1 MAQLCLTLFGT
12 LQATL
17 AETPVTKF
25 RSVKNQALLAYL
37 AIEAERPHARATLT
51 GLLWPEEPEEA
62 ARQNLRQALF
72 QLRTILT
79 PKGVKECDFL
89 LITPTT
95 VQFNGAANQWVDATH
110 FTRLIT
116 ACERHD
122 HRDPNQ
128 CQPCMHRLAQAV
140 DLYRGPLLEGL
151 FVEQSPALEQW
162 LLLKREVLHHQMV
175 TALHTLAGWHL
186 STGDLSAAYRFAQR
200 QIELDPLREEA
211 YQQAMRALAQSG
223 QSSEA
228 LALYLTCSQ
237 RLYDELGATPSA
249 TTEALFQQISNAD
262 LPAADNKP
270 PTPRPTHNLP
280 AATTTFVG
288 REKEVARVVEGALDP
303 NCRLLTLLGVGGV
316 GKTRLSLQ
324 AAHKLVGAFA
334 DGIWFVP
341 LAGVQAATD
350 LATAITTALG
360 LTPPKGDPTQ
370 FLLDYLASREL
381 LLLLDNFEHLTAGAD
396 LVAHLLTRAHGVKA
410 LVTSRERL
418 NLQAE
423 MLLVIDALPTPAES
437 EEGAVDLQVDLRSF
451 SSIKLFAERAARSL
465 LGFTLD
471 EETLPAVAD
480 ICRAVNGLPLGIELA
495 ATWVDQF
502 TCAEIAA
509 SIRRNQDFLH
519 TGQEDLPV
527 RQRSLRAVF
536 DHSWQLLKPAEQ
548 ETLANTTV
556 FQGAFGRNAALE
568 VAQTTVP
575 TLVALTHKSL
585 LRVVSPGR
593 YALHEVVR
601 QFAAEQ
607 LRDRFDAVA
616 GQWRHSQ
623 YYLHFV
629 AGWEGKLWGQENNS
643 AAAQIMGEIDNV
655 RAAWRWA
662 AQQRQALTLRASLK
676 ALVRFYTMAGFY
688 REAVTLLQ
696 LALDHLPLPA
706 PVADP
711 ELAALHSRLLTEQAR
726 MFYHLSDYSAS
737 ASAAQASLT
746 LAEALADPLLQAASL
761 RALADAC
768 YQQSERERA
777 QALMAEA
784 LGLAQ
789 AAGALELEADCQLG
803 YGDILMYRGEAAVAA
818 AHDRALALYRHLGDR
833 CGEAWTLNSMGIAAA
848 FQKQYAPSQGYFEQ
862 AVQIFRLLGDRPST
876 GRALNNLAAILV
888 LQKEYA
894 QSEPI
899 LLQSL
904 TLSRQ
909 NGYRLGEV
917 QTLTNLTEAL
927 RGQGKRAEARR
938 VCEDALTLARSLG
951 HVRGEGL
958 QLKILGE
965 MASEEGDFATAVTC
979 FEQALTAAR
988 AQGDRYYEAERL
1000 YSLGQAL
1007 RHLGNGPA
1015 AHDCLTEALTVARQV
1030 NDEATE
1036 GKVLAELELLVEMPE
1051 REVAVIA

>member
-1 MAQLCLTLFGT
+1 MTQLCLTLFGT

-17 AETPVTKF
+17 AEIPVTKF
-25 RSVKNQALLAYL
+25 RSVRNGALLAYL
-37 AIEAERPHARATLT
+37 ALEAERPHARATLA

-79 PKGVKECDFL
+79 PKDQKESDFL

-95 VQFNGAANQWVDATH
+95 VQFNGASNHWVDVTH
-110 FTRLIT
+110 FTRLIST
-116 ACERHD
+116 CERHE
-122 HRDPNQ
+122 HRDLHS
-128 CQPCMHRLAQAV
+128 CQPCMHRLTQAV

-162 LLLKREVLHHQMV
+162 LLLKREALHHQMV
-175 TALHTLAGWHL
+175 TALHTLADGHL
-186 STGDLSAAYRFAQR
+186 ASGDLSAAYRFAQR

-237 RLYDELGATPSA
+237 RLYDELGASPNA
-249 TTEALFQQISNAD
+249 ATEALFQQISDAT
-262 LPAADNKP
+262 LPVAEAKA
-270 PTPRPTHNLP
+270 PTPRPNHNLP

-288 REKEVARVVEGALDP
+288 REKEVARVVEQMLDP

-324 AAHKLVGAFA
+324 AATNLVGAFA
-334 DGIWFVP
+334 DGVWFVA
-341 LAGVQAATD
+341 LAGVQATTD

-381 LLLLDNFEHLTAGAD
+381 LLVLDNFEHLTAGAS
-396 LVAHLLTRAHGVKA
+396 LVADLLTRAHRVKV

-423 MLLVIDALPTPAES
+423 MLSVVDALPTPEQS
-437 EEGAVDLQVDLRSF
+437 EEEQVDLRGF
-451 SSIKLFAERAARSL
+451 SSVKLFAERAARSL

-471 EETLPAVAD
+471 EETLPAVAA

-502 TCAEIAA
+502 TCAEIAE

-519 TGQEDLPV
+519 TGQEDVPV

-556 FQGAFGRNAALE
+556 FHGAFGRNAALE

-575 TLVALTHKSL
+575 TLAALTHKSL

-607 LRDRFDAVA
+607 LHDRFDAVA

-623 YYLHFV
+623 YYLGFV

-643 AAAQIMGEIDNV
+643 AATQIMGEIDNV

-662 AQQRQALTLRASLK
+662 TQQRQPLALRSSLK

-706 PVADP
+706 PAADP

-737 ASAAQASLT
+737 AAAAQASLT
-746 LAEALADPLLQAASL
+746 LAETLADPLLQAASL
-761 RALADAC
+761 RALADAW

-777 QALMAEA
+777 QQMMAEA
-784 LGLAQ
+784 LRLAQ
-789 AAGALELEADCQLG
+789 GVGALELEADCQLG
-803 YGDILMYRGEAAVAA
+803 YGDILMYRGEPAVAA
-818 AHDRALALYRHLGDR
+818 AHDRALTLYRQLGDR

-848 FQKQYAPSQGYFEQ
+848 FQKQYAPSQSYFEQ

-899 LLQSL
+899 LVQSL

-927 RGQGKRAEARR
+927 RGQGKREAARR
-938 VCEDALTLARSLG
+938 YCEDALTLAHSLG

-965 MASEEGDFATAVTC
+965 MAGEEGDFATAVTF
-979 FEQALTAAR
+979 FEQALAAAR

-1000 YSLGQAL
+1000 YCLGQAL
-1007 RHLGNGPA
+1007 RHLGNGLA
-1015 AHDCLTEALTVARQV
+1015 AHCRLSEALTVARQV

-1036 GKVLAELELLVEMPE
+1036 GKVLVELQLLGETTE
-1051 REVAVIA
+1051 KGLAVMA

>member
-1 MAQLCLTLFGT
+1 MAQLCITLFGP

-25 RSVKNQALLAYL
+25 RSVKNQALFAYL

-51 GLLWPEEPEEA
+51 GLLWPEETEEA

-79 PKGVKECDFL
+79 PKGEKESDFL

-95 VQFNGAANQWVDATH
+95 VQFNQAANQWVDVTH
-110 FTRLIT
+110 FTRLID
-116 ACERHD
+116 ACERHE
-122 HRDPNQ
+122 HRDPTQ

-151 FVEQSPALEQW
+151 FVEQSPELEQW
-162 LLLKREVLHHQMV
+162 LLLKREALHHQMV

-186 STGDLSAAYRFAQR
+186 STGDQSAAYRFAQR

-237 RLYDELGATPSA
+237 RLYDELGATPNA

-270 PTPRPTHNLP
+270 ATPRPTHNLP

-288 REKEVARVVEGALDP
+288 REKEVARVMEQALHP

-316 GKTRLSLQ
+316 GKTRLALQ
-324 AAHKLVGAFA
+324 AANNLVGTFA
-334 DGIWFVP
+334 DGVWFVP

-370 FLLDYLASREL
+370 FLLDYLANREL

-396 LVAHLLTRAHGVKA
+396 LVAQLLTRAHRVKA

-418 NLQAE
+418 NLPAE
-423 MLLVIDALPTPAES
+423 LLFVVDALPTPEQS
-437 EEGAVDLQVDLRSF
+437 EEGAVDLRGF

-471 EETLPAVAD
+471 EESLPAVAA

-502 TCAEIAA
+502 TCAEIAD
-509 SIRRNQDFLH
+509 SILRNQDFLR

-536 DHSWQLLKPAEQ
+536 DHSWRLLKPAEQ

-556 FQGAFGRNAALE
+556 FQGTFGRNAALE

-575 TLVALTHKSL
+575 TLAALTNKSL

-643 AAAQIMGEIDNV
+643 AATQIMGEIDNV

-706 PVADP
+706 PAADP

-726 MFYHLSDYSAS
+726 MLYHLSDYSAS
-737 ASAAQASLT
+737 ATAAQASLT
-746 LAEALADPLLQAASL
+746 LAETLGDLLLQAASL
-761 RALADAC
+761 RALADAW

-777 QALMAEA
+777 QATMADA
-784 LGLAQ
+784 LRLAQ
-789 AAGALELEADCQLG
+789 QVGALELEADCQLG
-803 YGDILMYRGEAAVAA
+803 YGDILMYRGEPAVAA
-818 AHDRALALYRHLGDR
+818 AHERALAIYRQLGDR

-899 LLQSL
+899 LVQSL

-927 RGQGKRAEARR
+927 RGQGKRDEARR
-938 VCEDALTLARSLG
+938 YCQDALTLARSLG

-965 MASEEGDFATAVTC
+965 MAGEEGDFATAITF

-1000 YSLGQAL
+1000 YCLGQAL

-1015 AHDCLTEALTVARQV
+1015 ARCCLNEALTVARQV

-1036 GKVLAELELLVEMPE
+1036 GKVLAELELLVEIPE
-1051 REVAVIA
+1051 KGLAVIA